1 MDMNFLIELCKFLTT
16 ISSIIGVLWKA
27 YKIFTKS
34 VKDQVEVSN
43 QMQSQHLQSIEKH
56 LKELDKGSLKRENS
70 LGEMEK
76 NIVSIKNEIADIKG
90 DLKENTL
97 QTYRDCLFNE
107 SLSKEERIEVGYKY
121 IELGGNGVGKKMVHK
136 LEEEVYEEKMR
147 IHDSHTVH

>member
-1 MDMNFLIELCKFLTT
+1 MNMDFLVELCKFLTT
-16 ISSIIGVLWKA
+16 ISSIVCVLWKA
-27 YKIFTKS
+27 YKVFTKS
-34 VKDQVEVSN
+34 IRDQVELSN
-43 QMQSQHLQSIEKH
+43 QMQSQHFQSIEEH

-70 LGEMEK
+70 LEEMDK
-76 NIVSIKNEIADIKG
+76 NIVSIKNEITGIKE

-107 SLSKEERIEVGYKY
+107 SLSREERIEVGYKY

-147 IHDSHTVH
+147 IHDSHSIH

>member
-1 MDMNFLIELCKFLTT
+1 MDMDFLIELCKFLTT

-34 VKDQVEVSN
+34 IKDQVEVSN
-43 QMQSQHLQSIEKH
+43 QMQSQHFQSIEKH

-76 NIVSIKNEIADIKG
+76 NIVSIKNEIADITG

-107 SLSKEERIEVGYKY
+107 NLSKEERIEVGYKY

>member
-1 MDMNFLIELCKFLTT
+1 MDMDFLIELCKFLTT

-34 VKDQVEVSN
+34 IKDQVEVSN
-43 QMQSQHLQSIEKH
+43 QMQSQHFQSIEKH
-56 LKELDKGSLKRENS
+56 LKELDKGSLKREKS
-70 LGEMEK
+70 LREIEK
-76 NIVSIKNEIADIKG
+76 NIASIKNEIADIKG

>member
-1 MDMNFLIELCKFLTT
+1 MDMDFLIELCKFLTT
-16 ISSIIGVLWKA
+16 ISSNITVLLKA

>member
-43 QMQSQHLQSIEKH
+43 QMQSQHFQSIEKH

-107 SLSKEERIEVGYKY
+107 NLSKEERIEVGYKY